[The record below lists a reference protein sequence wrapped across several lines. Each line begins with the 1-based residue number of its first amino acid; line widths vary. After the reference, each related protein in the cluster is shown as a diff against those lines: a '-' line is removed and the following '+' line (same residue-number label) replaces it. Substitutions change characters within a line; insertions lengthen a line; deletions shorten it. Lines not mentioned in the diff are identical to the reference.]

1 MDLSAELR
9 SKDGLGVPTLT
20 LTIEEIKDLAEFAG
34 LRVNDDDLD
43 SDNRD
48 TEITV
53 TECPK
58 QGVKDETKIVHCRHI
73 AYLEEYPEEG
83 VMPLGTPNDKVSA

>member
-1 MDLSAELR
+1 M
-9 SKDGLGVPTLT
+9 T

-34 LRVNDDDLD
+34 LRVNDDDVD

-53 TECPK
+53 TKCPK
-58 QGVKDETKIVHCRHI
+58 QGVMDETKVIHCRHM
-73 AYLEEYPEEG
+73 AYFDEYPEEG
-83 VMPLGTPNDKVSA
+83 VMPLGSPNAEPCNVPSK